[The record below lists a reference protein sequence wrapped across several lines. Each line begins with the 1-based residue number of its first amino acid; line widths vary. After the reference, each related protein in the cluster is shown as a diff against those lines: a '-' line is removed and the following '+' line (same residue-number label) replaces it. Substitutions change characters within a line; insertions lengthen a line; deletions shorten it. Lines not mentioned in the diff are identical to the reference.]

1 MEKYSLYP
9 GKAQDG
15 RPRIHLVEPGS
26 GYGITS
32 TDGLTKTA
40 SGEHL
45 PQVIEL
51 IESIEAQPGRLYL
64 VNSALGAGEYVG
76 FNLRGDWF
84 TEKGLNHTP
93 PGFEDI
99 PVWDIDARRRAAN
112 MTEAVPRWG
121 SLAWGYPTFYN
132 AHRFRHH
139 INKDPNK
146 AYGYILGAFWD
157 DRMKRVILVSELI
170 KTMCAKMGALDLYNR
185 IACGE
190 FPDSSMGSKVPYD
203 RCSICNHHARTPME
217 YCEHVRKGA
226 SPPYGMKSLLPDGR
240 MCGVYNDYP
249 RFFDDSF
256 VFVGAERSA
265 KVMSNVTDQV
275 TGSNAYT
282 QKIYPFM
289 RPIAKIASAR
299 GVEDTTPEEMADTAV
314 SAPAPVA
321 SAPIPD
327 FVLEEKLT
335 RAIQMIPADTAV
347 ERESLRFFMQERLAE
362 ERVRA
367 GTMSSTE
374 MQMWKDLSRNVFLR
388 QYGVSPEQMTHLKVM
403 FNSRANQALGI
414 TKVAEMP
421 KWAEMLKRIPA
432 PSPRQLSI
440 VRKEEE
446 CLPELPREILDEI
459 AEAPGPNL
467 RAAARM
473 GIVARP
479 NEFQYIMMKQRDPA
493 LARSLHSRRITFAP
507 RPLTS
512 GSSAFNS
519 RSFVPESVMQS
530 IIPRLLPLLASRSFA
545 PSAIKIRITKIQPV
559 EKIASFREV
568 DGMEDI
574 SDLYNQ
580 YRLGIMQDPPDLQ
593 AVSLPQVFSAS
604 IEDDVKT
611 ASDSV
616 SLSNLMM
623 NLAYW
628 PGLTLGLHSSAEG
641 TSSEDAATPETNYGE
656 IHHVTP

>member
-1 MEKYSLYP
+1 MDKYALFP
-9 GKAQDG
+9 GKAEDG

-26 GYGITS
+26 GYGIQS

-45 PQVIEL
+45 PQVMEL

-93 PGFEDI
+93 HGFEDI

-112 MTEAVPRWG
+112 KTEAVPRWG

-139 INKDPNK
+139 VNKDPNK
-146 AYGYILGAFWD
+146 AYGFILGAFWD

-185 IACGE
+185 ISNGE

-203 RCSICNHHARTPME
+203 RCSICGHIARTPMQ

-226 SPPYGMKSLLPDGR
+226 APPYGMKQMLPDGR
-240 MCGVYNDYP
+240 ICGVYNDYP

-265 KVMSNVTDQV
+265 KVMSNVTNQV
-275 TGSNAYT
+275 SGRNAYS
-282 QKIYPFM
+282 QKIYPFV
-289 RPIAKIASAR
+289 RPMPK
-299 GVEDTTPEEMADTAV
+299 
-314 SAPAPVA
+314 VA
-321 SAPIPD
+321 SASGIEDVTPTEMAQAATSATAPAAIPD

-335 RAIQMIPADTAV
+335 RAVQSIPTNTAV
-347 ERESLRFFMQERLAE
+347 ERETLRFFMQERLAE
-362 ERVRA
+362 ERVRT
-367 GTMSSTE
+367 GTMSATE

-388 QYGVSPEQMTHLKVM
+388 QYGVSPEQMSHLKVL
-403 FNSRANQALGI
+403 FNTRANHFLGLS
-414 TKVAEMP
+414 KEAEMP
-421 KWAEMLKRIPA
+421 KWADILKRIPA
-432 PSPRQLSI
+432 PSAQQLN
-440 VRKEEE
+440 VLRKEEK

-459 AEAPGPNL
+459 ACAPGPSL
-467 RAAARM
+467 RAAARLGVVM
-473 GIVARP
+473 RP
-479 NEFQYIMMKQRDPA
+479 REFQYIMLKQRDPD
-493 LARSLHSRRITFAP
+493 LASRLMDSRVVFRP
-507 RPLTS
+507 RPLGIGPSQFDAQSYVPTS
-512 GSSAFNS
+512 IMK
-519 RSFVPESVMQS
+519 SVIQKLM
-530 IIPRLLPLLASRSFA
+530 PMLASRSFA
-545 PSAIKIRITKIQPV
+545 PKAIRVRITKVTPMA
-559 EKIASFREV
+559 KIAE
-568 DGMEDI
+568 I
-574 SDLYNQ
+574 SETDSLDDVSELYNQ
-580 YRLGIMQDPPDLQ
+580 YRLGIMTYPPDLK
-593 AVSLPQVFSAS
+593 AVTIPMGTFSS
-604 IEDDVKT
+604 DLDSDVKI
-611 ASDSV
+611 AEDSV

-628 PGLTLGLHSSAEG
+628 PGLTLGLHSSAEEDY
-641 TSSEDAATPETNYGE
+641 SEDAVTPETQTGE

>member
-1 MEKYSLYP
+1 MDKYALFS
-9 GKAQDG
+9 GKAEDG

-26 GYGITS
+26 GYGMGS

-45 PQVIEL
+45 PQVMEL

-99 PVWDIDARRRAAN
+99 PVWDIDARRKAAN
-112 MTEAVPRWG
+112 RTEVIPKWG

-139 INKDPNK
+139 VNKDPNK

-185 IACGE
+185 IANGE

-203 RCSICNHHARTPME
+203 RCSICNHHARTPMQ

-226 SPPYGMKSLLPDGR
+226 VPPYGMKSLLPDGR
-240 MCGVYNDYP
+240 VCGVYNDYP

-275 TGSNAYT
+275 SGSNAYS
-282 QKIYPFM
+282 QRIYPFV
-289 RPIAKIASAR
+289 RPMPKIASAA
-299 GVEDTTPEEMADTAV
+299 GVEDVTPTEMTQTAP
-314 SAPAPVA
+314 PAATSPM
-321 SAPIPD
+321 PD

-335 RAIQMIPADTAV
+335 RAVQAIPTSSAV
-347 ERESLRFFMQERLAE
+347 ERETLRFFMQERLAE
-362 ERVRA
+362 ERVKT
-367 GTMSSTE
+367 GTMSATE

-388 QYGVSPEQMTHLKVM
+388 QYGVSPEQMAHLKVL
-403 FNSRANQALGI
+403 FNTRANHFLGL
-414 TKVAEMP
+414 TKEAEMP
-421 KWAEMLKRIPA
+421 KWADILKKIPA
-432 PSPRQLSI
+432 PSSHQMSI
-440 VRKEEE
+440 LRKEEA

-459 AEAPGPNL
+459 ACAPGPNL
-467 RAAARM
+467 RAAARL
-473 GIVARP
+473 GVVVRP
-479 NEFQYIMMKQRDPA
+479 NEFQYVMLKQRDPA
-493 LARSLHSRRITFAP
+493 LADKLMSERIVFRP
-507 RPLTS
+507 RPLGFT
-512 GSSAFNS
+512 GSQFDS
-519 RSFVPESVMQS
+519 RSFVPAS
-530 IIPRLLPLLASRSFA
+530 IMRNIVQKLMPLLASRSFA
-545 PSAIKIRITKIQPV
+545 PKAIRVRITKVTPMA
-559 EKIASFREV
+559 KIAENTETSSLDE
-568 DGMEDI
+568 I

-580 YRLGIMQDPPDLQ
+580 YRLGIMTYPPDLK
-593 AVSLPQVFSAS
+593 AVTMPTTTFAS
-604 IEDDVKT
+604 DLDSDVKI
-611 ASDSV
+611 AADSV

-628 PGLTLGLHSSAEG
+628 PGLTLGLHSSAEED
-641 TSSEDAATPETNYGE
+641 SSEEAVTPETQTGE

>member
-1 MEKYSLYP
+1 MDKYALYP
-9 GKAQDG
+9 GKAADG
-15 RPRIHLVEPGS
+15 QPRVHLVEPGT
-26 GYGITS
+26 GYGMS
-32 TDGLTKTA
+32 DTDGVTKTA

-45 PQVIEL
+45 PEVMEL

-64 VNSALGAGEYVG
+64 VNSALGAGENVG

-93 PGFEDI
+93 PGFEQI
-99 PVWDIDARRRAAN
+99 PVWDIEARRKAAN
-112 MTEAVPRWG
+112 ITEAVPRWG

-146 AYGYILGAFWD
+146 AYGFILGAFWD

-185 IACGE
+185 IQGGD

-203 RCSICNHHARTPME
+203 RCAICNHHARTPMQ

-226 SPPYGMKSLLPDGR
+226 SPPYGMKSMLPDGR
-240 MCGVYNDYP
+240 ICGVYNDYP

-275 TGSNAYT
+275 SGRNAYS
-282 QKIYPFM
+282 QKIYPFV
-289 RPIAKIASAR
+289 RPIQK
-299 GVEDTTPEEMADTAV
+299 
-314 SAPAPVA
+314 VA
-321 SAPIPD
+321 SAAGIEDVTPISAAPSPQQAQGSNVPD

-335 RAIQMIPADTAV
+335 RAVQLIPVSTSA
-347 ERESLRFFMQERLAE
+347 ERETLRFFMQERLAE

-374 MQMWKDLSRNVFLR
+374 MQMWKDLSRNVLLR
-388 QYGVSPEQMTHLKVM
+388 QYGVSPEQMVHLKVL
-403 FNSRANQALGI
+403 FNTRANQVLGI

-421 KWAEMLKRIPA
+421 KWAEILKRIPA
-432 PSPRQLSI
+432 PSPRHMSI
-440 VRKEEE
+440 VRREEE
-446 CLPELPREILDEI
+446 CLPEIPREILDEI

-479 NEFQYIMMKQRDPA
+479 NEFQYIMLRQRDPE
-493 LARSLHSRRITFAP
+493 LAHRLYEERQVFRPTSLRREA
-507 RPLTS
+507 
-512 GSSAFNS
+512 SSFNTGY
-519 RSFVPESVMQS
+519 VPSNVMHS
-530 IIPRLLPLLASRSFA
+530 IIHKLAPLLASRSFA
-545 PSAIKIRITKIQPV
+545 PSAIRARIIRVTPMPKVAECTEVPGL
-559 EKIASFREV
+559 EKIS
-568 DGMEDI
+568 
-574 SDLYNQ
+574 SLYNQ
-580 YRLGIMQDPPDLQ
+580 YRLGIMLSPPDLT
-593 AVSLPQVFSAS
+593 AVTVPSRFSDR
-604 IEDDVKT
+604 IDDDVKI
-611 ASDSV
+611 ANDSV
-616 SLSNLMM
+616 SLSTLMTS
-623 NLAYW
+623 LAYW
-628 PGLTLGLHSSAEG
+628 PGLQLGLHSAEG
-641 TSSEDAATPETNYGE
+641 SSSEDATHSQPHTGE
-656 IHHVTP
+656 IHHVTPYGA